1 MHKPLIL
8 IVLLLS
14 SSFAVLDV
22 SSIDVSV
29 DETGEEKPRI
39 AINYIPFKEVATVI
53 IDQKNDKVKISYSLM
68 SKDKEDFQI
77 PDSLEAKILGTGKIV
92 SIVYTSED
100 NCALGVLNAT
110 CILIN
115 IPLKEIKEDEE
126 IMDSYDPETGIG
138 YKDMQKAAREI
149 GDSIIDDINQALGI
163 NVKYHS
169 VVALTDY
176 DLTNE
181 EDAVLSVVYTMYDL
195 PAKLLFNIFI
205 LQNITDETRMAAGF
219 FNHAK
224 DLTADENSEFKF
236 SMIVEPT
243 RILYSLHLS
252 VISSDNEIELD
263 NFSPLDLLH
272 VDKLNRSK
280 LFADGFYPLNSIFHV
295 IIFSERE
302 LQVLKT
308 NSEIIASIG
317 NANEL
322 QKNGWYFISSKS
334 DSDDGINKL
343 DLRYLFGKT
352 NSVSKQ
358 QLLLSIIPIVE
369 DVKQIEISEWLP
381 AGVKSP
387 APNFEREFGTIIGL
401 YEEIGSP
408 KKNYTYTWGMDL
420 IKGTAS
426 EITGTNILGIPDD
439 TKIIKGDETELLVF
453 NLLIPNND
461 DTSAAFY
468 PQYSKMY
475 DGKDRV
481 FDSLTHEIE
490 NPTGWSEE
498 CLVNPVMI
506 QPGQQKL
513 MKLCFEI
520 PKDADHFKIVTLLP
534 YYNDPRS
541 DSTIG
546 GYYDIV
552 AVFDRLGIGEDAL
565 PQPAEETNQ
574 GGGCLIAT
582 ATFGSEMAPQ
592 VQFLREL
599 RDNTVLQTESGST
612 FMTGFNQFYY
622 SFSPY
627 IADYERENPAFKET
641 VKLALTPLL
650 TSLTLLQYADIDS
663 ESEMLGYGIGV
674 ILLNI
679 GMYFVAPA
687 ILVMKIRKLI

>member
-1 MHKPLIL
+1 MYKPLTL
-8 IVLLLS
+8 IVLLLT
-14 SSFAVLDV
+14 SSFTVLDV
-22 SSIDVSV
+22 SSIDVSIE
-29 DETGEEKPRI
+29 ETGEETPRPM
-39 AINYIPFKEVATVI
+39 AINYIPFKEVATIVI
-53 IDQKNDKVKISYSLM
+53 DEKDDKMMISYSLL
-68 SKDKEDFQI
+68 SKDKEDFRI
-77 PDSLEAKILGTGKIV
+77 PDSLEAKILGTEKIV
-92 SIVYTSED
+92 SIVYTNVEK
-100 NCALGVLNAT
+100 CAPTHLFFDVT

-115 IPLKEIKEDEE
+115 IPYSNLEGAGFKEK
-126 IMDSYDPETGIG
+126 
-138 YKDMQKAAREI
+138 QQAAREI
-149 GDSIIDDINQALGI
+149 GDSVIDDVNLAFFEMHVGTY
-163 NVKYHS
+163 VEFHS
-169 VVALTDY
+169 VAVQTDY
-176 DLTNE
+176 GLTNE
-181 EDAVLSVVYTMYDL
+181 EEAVLSVVYTMHNL
-195 PAKLLFNIFI
+195 PSKLLFNMFI
-205 LQNITDETRMAAGF
+205 IQNITDEIRMTGGF

-224 DLTADENSEFKF
+224 DLSVDENSEFKF

-252 VISSDNEIELD
+252 VISSDNEIELN

-280 LFADGFYPLNSIFHV
+280 LFADGFYPLNSIVNV

-308 NSEIIASIG
+308 NSEVIASIG

-369 DVKQIEISEWLP
+369 GVTPIEISEWLP
-381 AGVKSP
+381 VGVKSP
-387 APNFEREFGTIIGL
+387 APNFEREFGTITGL

-408 KKNYTYTWGMDL
+408 KKNYTYTWGVDL
-420 IKGTAS
+420 VKGTAS
-426 EITGTNILGIPDD
+426 EITGTNIDLELPDNA
-439 TKIIKGDETELLVF
+439 KIIKGDETELLVF
-453 NLLIPNND
+453 SLLVPNNG

-481 FDSLTHEIE
+481 FDSLTHELE
-490 NPTGWSEE
+490 DPTGWSEE

-541 DSTIG
+541 DSAIG

-552 AVFDRLGIGEDAL
+552 AMFDRLGIGEDAL

-627 IADYERENPAFKET
+627 IADYERENPTFKET
-641 VKLALTPLL
+641 VKIALTPLL
-650 TSLTLLQYADIDS
+650 TSLTLLQYTDIDS